1 MLPVVR
7 QLLTALRHK
16 CPPSQPHG
24 HQLNAESRP
33 ASALRPNNMTRTRR
47 PIALFLMLSSLHW
60 LGSSLDLSNPAA
72 SSDEDP
78 AVNSRDAP
86 KRPVLQP
93 KETAPPQSTYT
104 LKNLKGQ
111 VCVRARL
118 GGEYVVRENKKK
130 YYFNLDPG
138 STQASG
144 YCLNQKSVLS
154 LSFAGGNLEFTFI
167 KEGNVFY
174 VTKITGLLMPVPT
187 CKNCQNSKHQ
197 HDIDNKD
204 SELQPFLQSNKM
216 GFERMGRLFL
226 SKLDRLVWT
235 LKNILLQPMSFCFI
249 HLCCSV
255 FRCNKDF
262 TV

>member
-118 GGEYVVRENKKK
+118 GGEYVVRENKGCGPGQD
-130 YYFNLDPG
+130 NL
-138 STQASG
+138 
-144 YCLNQKSVLS
+144 L
-154 LSFAGGNLEFTFI
+154 
-167 KEGNVFY
+167 
-174 VTKITGLLMPVPT
+174 
-187 CKNCQNSKHQ
+187 NSKL
-197 HDIDNKD
+197 NVR
-204 SELQPFLQSNKM
+204 M
-216 GFERMGRLFL
+216 GKKGDLNNFERGMVVG
-226 SKLDRLVWT
+226 V
-235 LKNILLQPMSFCFI
+235 
-249 HLCCSV
+249 
-255 FRCNKDF
+255 
-262 TV
+262 